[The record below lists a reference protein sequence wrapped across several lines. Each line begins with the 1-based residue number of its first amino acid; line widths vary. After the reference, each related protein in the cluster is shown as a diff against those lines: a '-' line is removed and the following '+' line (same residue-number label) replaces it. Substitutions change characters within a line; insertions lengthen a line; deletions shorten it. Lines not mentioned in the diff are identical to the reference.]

1 LYESGQKFD
10 RVVHEILEYAMT
22 ATTQSELDTDL
33 QFGPSGFARVIFRGH
48 LNARTVQSCWI
59 QLERDLRGA
68 KISTLEVDASGLQ
81 LCGGAGLALLRY
93 INMGKMTPNA
103 NVSVIGLETG
113 LDKLFR
119 GFTAEDYE
127 AFRPVVRIKCQSLPA
142 ETGTAVRHVA
152 ADSREAVAF
161 IGEIV
166 AKLPTTIWNR
176 KRMRWPEVRRVFEL
190 AGANAMPIISLISV
204 LVGLIIAFEAAEQL
218 AKFGAQIYVANMIGL
233 IMVRELG
240 PLLAAIMLAG
250 RSGSAFAAEI
260 GTMKVNEEL
269 NALETFGLD
278 PVRFLVVQRITAGI
292 LLTPLL
298 TFYAGLMGVLGG
310 VLVTLGLGFPLALI
324 VNQIT
329 STVNLSDVAL
339 ATAKGV
345 VFGAIVS
352 GVGCLRG
359 LQTQQGP
366 SAVGVSTTRAVVT
379 SILLIIVADAIFSI
393 LYFVL
398 TS

>member
-1 LYESGQKFD
+1 MWNQN
-10 RVVHEILEYAMT
+10 HETVRLAIQVKNAVTAAAQNELVADVQVGTEGRAHVILRGR
-22 ATTQSELDTDL
+22 LDA
-33 QFGPSGFARVIFRGH
+33 Q
-48 LNARTVQSCWI
+48 TVPACWN
-59 QLERDLRGA
+59 QLERGLRGA

-81 LCGGAGLALLRY
+81 LYGGAGLALLRY
-93 INMGKMTPNA
+93 LNMGKMTPNA
-103 NVSVIGLETG
+103 SVSVVGLEPG

-142 ETGTAVRHVA
+142 ETGTVVRHVA
-152 ADSREAVAF
+152 ADLREAVVF

-190 AGANAMPIISLISV
+190 AGANAVPITSLISV
-204 LVGLIIAFEAAEQL
+204 LVGMIIAFEAAEQL

-310 VLVTLGLGFPLALI
+310 ILVTLGLGFPLALI
-324 VNQIT
+324 INQIT
-329 STVNLSDVAL
+329 STVHLSDVAL

-379 SILLIIVADAIFSI
+379 SILLIIIADAIFSI

>member
-1 LYESGQKFD
+1 MDNEMNSPAVTELRTEVQVSPDGYA
-10 RVVHEILEYAMT
+10 RIILNGRLDAQ
-22 ATTQSELDTDL
+22 TTV
-33 QFGPSGFARVIFRGH
+33 A
-48 LNARTVQSCWI
+48 CWN
-59 QLERDLRGA
+59 QLEQDLRGA

-93 INMGKMTPNA
+93 INMGKMTPKA
-103 NVSVIGLETG
+103 NVSVIGLEAG
-113 LDKLFR
+113 LDQMFR

-127 AFRPVVRIKCQSLPA
+127 AFRPMERIKCQSLPA
-142 ETGTAVRHVA
+142 ETGSAVRQA
-152 ADSREAVAF
+152 ASDLGEVVAF
-161 IGEIV
+161 IGEIA

-190 AGANAMPIISLISV
+190 AGANAVPITSLISV
-204 LVGLIIAFEAAEQL
+204 LVGLIIAFEAAEPL

-233 IMVRELG
+233 VMVRELG

-269 NALETFGLD
+269 NALETLGLD

-298 TFYAGLMGVLGG
+298 TFYATFMGVLGG
-310 VLVTLGLGFPLALI
+310 VLVTLALGFPLALI
-324 VNQIT
+324 VHQLT
-329 STVNLSDVAL
+329 STVQLSDVAL

-379 SILLIIVADAIFSI
+379 SILLVVIADAIFS
-393 LYFVL
+393 VL
-398 TS
+398 FYAIKS